1 MLKAAHYLPVRRRLG
16 WHRSAGR
23 EGRFQRTDPGTADL
37 RKAYVAGLT
46 IGDD

>member
-1 MLKAAHYLPVRRRLG
+1 MREAAHYLPVRQHLA
-16 WHRSAGR
+16 WHRPAGQER
-23 EGRFQRTDPGTADL
+23 HFQRTDPGTADL